1 MQGKGT
7 QSIANTLNAE
17 GRRTLTGGPWY
28 SQTVARILDNEKYCG
43 DLLLQKTYVPDHIR
57 KGKKSN
63 TGQLTKYLIE
73 NNHEAIIEKATFLQT
88 AAERSGISLKAI
100 RNLEAGENASTLS
113 LLSYCRTL
121 RKTDWLMTLA
131 PPEIN
136 DALFERRFAQKGRRQ
151 RAGRTPREATHG

>member
-1 MQGKGT
+1 MVYQTRDEMLKILGENLRA
-7 QSIANTLNAE
+7 SRLADNL
-17 GRRTLTGGPWY
+17 
-28 SQTVARILDNEKYCG
+28 SQ
-43 DLLLQKTYVPDHIR
+43 
-57 KGKKSN
+57 
-63 TGQLTKYLIE
+63 
-73 NNHEAIIEKATFLQT
+73 QT

-136 DALFERRFAQKGRRQ
+136 DAMFERRFAQKGRRQ
-151 RAGRTPREATHG
+151 RAGRTPRETTHG

>member
-1 MQGKGT
+1 MLKVLGENLRA
-7 QSIANTLNAE
+7 SRLADNL
-17 GRRTLTGGPWY
+17 
-28 SQTVARILDNEKYCG
+28 SQ
-43 DLLLQKTYVPDHIR
+43 
-57 KGKKSN
+57 
-63 TGQLTKYLIE
+63 
-73 NNHEAIIEKATFLQT
+73 QT

-131 PPEIN
+131 PLEIN
-136 DALFERRFAQKGRRQ
+136 DAMFERRFAQKGRRQ

>member
-1 MQGKGT
+1 MVY
-7 QSIANTLNAE
+7 
-17 GRRTLTGGPWY
+17 RTRDEMLKVLGESLRASRLADNL
-28 SQTVARILDNEKYCG
+28 SQ
-43 DLLLQKTYVPDHIR
+43 
-57 KGKKSN
+57 
-63 TGQLTKYLIE
+63 
-73 NNHEAIIEKATFLQT
+73 QT

-136 DALFERRFAQKGRRQ
+136 DAMFERRFAQKGRRQ
-151 RAGRTPREATHG
+151 RAGRTPREATHD

>member
-1 MQGKGT
+1 MVYQTKDEMLKVLGENLKA
-7 QSIANTLNAE
+7 SRLADNL
-17 GRRTLTGGPWY
+17 
-28 SQTVARILDNEKYCG
+28 SQK
-43 DLLLQKTYVPDHIR
+43 
-57 KGKKSN
+57 
-63 TGQLTKYLIE
+63 
-73 NNHEAIIEKATFLQT
+73 T

-136 DALFERRFAQKGRRQ
+136 DAMFERRFAQKGWRQ

>member
-1 MQGKGT
+1 MVY
-7 QSIANTLNAE
+7 
-17 GRRTLTGGPWY
+17 RTKDEMLKVLSENLRASRLADNL
-28 SQTVARILDNEKYCG
+28 SQ
-43 DLLLQKTYVPDHIR
+43 
-57 KGKKSN
+57 
-63 TGQLTKYLIE
+63 
-73 NNHEAIIEKATFLQT
+73 QT

-136 DALFERRFAQKGRRQ
+136 DAMFERRFAQKGRRQ
-151 RAGRTPREATHG
+151 RAWRTPREATHD

>member
-1 MQGKGT
+1 MVY
-7 QSIANTLNAE
+7 
-17 GRRTLTGGPWY
+17 RTIDEMLKVLGENLRASRLADNL
-28 SQTVARILDNEKYCG
+28 SQ
-43 DLLLQKTYVPDHIR
+43 
-57 KGKKSN
+57 
-63 TGQLTKYLIE
+63 
-73 NNHEAIIEKATFLQT
+73 QT

-136 DALFERRFAQKGRRQ
+136 DAMFERRFAQKGRRQ

>member
-1 MQGKGT
+1 MVY
-7 QSIANTLNAE
+7 
-17 GRRTLTGGPWY
+17 RTRDEMLKVLGENLRASRLADNL
-28 SQTVARILDNEKYCG
+28 SQ
-43 DLLLQKTYVPDHIR
+43 
-57 KGKKSN
+57 
-63 TGQLTKYLIE
+63 
-73 NNHEAIIEKATFLQT
+73 QT

-121 RKTDWLMTLA
+121 RKIDWLMSLA

-136 DALFERRFAQKGRRQ
+136 DAMFERRFAQKGRRQ

>member
-1 MQGKGT
+1 MLKVLGENLRA
-7 QSIANTLNAE
+7 SRLADNL
-17 GRRTLTGGPWY
+17 
-28 SQTVARILDNEKYCG
+28 SQ
-43 DLLLQKTYVPDHIR
+43 
-57 KGKKSN
+57 
-63 TGQLTKYLIE
+63 
-73 NNHEAIIEKATFLQT
+73 QT

-121 RKTDWLMTLA
+121 RKTEWLMTLA

-136 DALFERRFAQKGRRQ
+136 DAMFERRFAQKGRRQ

>member
-1 MQGKGT
+1 MVY
-7 QSIANTLNAE
+7 
-17 GRRTLTGGPWY
+17 RTRNEMLKVLGENLRASRLADNL
-28 SQTVARILDNEKYCG
+28 SQ
-43 DLLLQKTYVPDHIR
+43 
-57 KGKKSN
+57 
-63 TGQLTKYLIE
+63 
-73 NNHEAIIEKATFLQT
+73 QT

-136 DALFERRFAQKGRRQ
+136 DAMFERRFAQKGRRQ

>member
-1 MQGKGT
+1 MVY
-7 QSIANTLNAE
+7 
-17 GRRTLTGGPWY
+17 RTRDEMLKVLGENLRASRLADNL
-28 SQTVARILDNEKYCG
+28 SQ
-43 DLLLQKTYVPDHIR
+43 
-57 KGKKSN
+57 
-63 TGQLTKYLIE
+63 
-73 NNHEAIIEKATFLQT
+73 QT

-136 DALFERRFAQKGRRQ
+136 DALFERRFAHKGLRQ

>member
-1 MQGKGT
+1 MLKILGENLRA
-7 QSIANTLNAE
+7 SRLADNL
-17 GRRTLTGGPWY
+17 
-28 SQTVARILDNEKYCG
+28 SQ
-43 DLLLQKTYVPDHIR
+43 
-57 KGKKSN
+57 
-63 TGQLTKYLIE
+63 
-73 NNHEAIIEKATFLQT
+73 QT

-136 DALFERRFAQKGRRQ
+136 DAMFERRFAQKGRRQ

>member
-1 MQGKGT
+1 MVY
-7 QSIANTLNAE
+7 
-17 GRRTLTGGPWY
+17 RTRDEMLKVLGENLKASRLADNL
-28 SQTVARILDNEKYCG
+28 SQK
-43 DLLLQKTYVPDHIR
+43 
-57 KGKKSN
+57 
-63 TGQLTKYLIE
+63 
-73 NNHEAIIEKATFLQT
+73 T

-136 DALFERRFAQKGRRQ
+136 DAMFERRFAQKGRRQ
-151 RAGRTPREATHG
+151 RAGRTHREATHG

>member
-1 MQGKGT
+1 MVY
-7 QSIANTLNAE
+7 
-17 GRRTLTGGPWY
+17 RTRDEMLKVLGENLRASRLADNL
-28 SQTVARILDNEKYCG
+28 SQ
-43 DLLLQKTYVPDHIR
+43 
-57 KGKKSN
+57 
-63 TGQLTKYLIE
+63 
-73 NNHEAIIEKATFLQT
+73 QT

-100 RNLEAGENASTLS
+100 RNLEAGENTSTLS

-136 DALFERRFAQKGRRQ
+136 DAMFERRFAQKGRRQ

>member
-1 MQGKGT
+1 MLKVLGENLKA
-7 QSIANTLNAE
+7 SRLADNL
-17 GRRTLTGGPWY
+17 
-28 SQTVARILDNEKYCG
+28 SQ
-43 DLLLQKTYVPDHIR
+43 
-57 KGKKSN
+57 
-63 TGQLTKYLIE
+63 
-73 NNHEAIIEKATFLQT
+73 QT

-136 DALFERRFAQKGRRQ
+136 DAMFERRFAQKGRRQ

>member
-1 MQGKGT
+1 MVY
-7 QSIANTLNAE
+7 
-17 GRRTLTGGPWY
+17 RTRDEMLKILGENLRASRLADNL
-28 SQTVARILDNEKYCG
+28 SQ
-43 DLLLQKTYVPDHIR
+43 
-57 KGKKSN
+57 
-63 TGQLTKYLIE
+63 
-73 NNHEAIIEKATFLQT
+73 QT

-136 DALFERRFAQKGRRQ
+136 DAMFERRFAQKGRRQ

>member
-1 MQGKGT
+1 MVYQTRDEMLKILGENLRA
-7 QSIANTLNAE
+7 SRLADNL
-17 GRRTLTGGPWY
+17 
-28 SQTVARILDNEKYCG
+28 SQ
-43 DLLLQKTYVPDHIR
+43 
-57 KGKKSN
+57 
-63 TGQLTKYLIE
+63 
-73 NNHEAIIEKATFLQT
+73 QT